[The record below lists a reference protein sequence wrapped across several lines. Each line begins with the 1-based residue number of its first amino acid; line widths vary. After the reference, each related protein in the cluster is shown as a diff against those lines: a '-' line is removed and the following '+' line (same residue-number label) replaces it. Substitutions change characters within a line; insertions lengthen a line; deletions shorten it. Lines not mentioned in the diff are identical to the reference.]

1 MVFKCLQLH
10 VAQLKTVP
18 VFCQTQWGLT
28 SDASYV
34 CFAFLS
40 ITGKQTH
47 PFLVCEIH
55 LGGYHHNWKTYT
67 GCYFCLVV
75 MMENPLVNL
84 DTIE

>member
-40 ITGKQTH
+40 ITGK
-47 PFLVCEIH
+47 
-55 LGGYHHNWKTYT
+55 
-67 GCYFCLVV
+67 
-75 MMENPLVNL
+75 
-84 DTIE
+84 

>member
-18 VFCQTQWGLT
+18 VFCQTQSGLT

-40 ITGKQTH
+40 ITGK
-47 PFLVCEIH
+47 
-55 LGGYHHNWKTYT
+55 
-67 GCYFCLVV
+67 
-75 MMENPLVNL
+75 
-84 DTIE
+84 